1 MDPGTEDSLYLKVKM
16 MWARPSVTNEAAD
29 CAVSACGPF
38 LLSIKALAP
47 LTARGGRGASLWTD
61 VHHPPCPPPHHPQL
75 PTPEIKQTLHQPGL
89 FFGF

>member
-38 LLSIKALAP
+38 LLSVKALAP
-47 LTARGGRGASLWTD
+47 LTARGG
-61 VHHPPCPPPHHPQL
+61 
-75 PTPEIKQTLHQPGL
+75 TLG
-89 FFGF
+89 